1 MINFKK
7 ASQPLVIII
16 FTKLQT
22 AIVII
27 QEMKNL
33 RTYYQNFN
41 LWSIASSL
49 IRDWNNLNSKTSIDF
64 ASPDLT
70 PTKLVKGIRQHCFS
84 KY

>member
-27 QEMKNL
+27 QEVKNL
-33 RTYYQNFN
+33 TY
-41 LWSIASSL
+41 LL
-49 IRDWNNLNSKTSIDF
+49 
-64 ASPDLT
+64 P
-70 PTKLVKGIRQHCFS
+70 KLQPMVNCIKFDKRLE
-84 KY
+84 